1 MAHSQH
7 FPEISDGVRQEHEGP
22 SVRRVLSSQPPEMQG
37 DWVDPLP
44 ELYNLKRGKSPES
57 TLGTRSV
64 PRLPDSILVL
74 PKGSQ
79 TYRTS
84 Q

>member
-1 MAHSQH
+1 MVAQDMAHSQH

-57 TLGTRSV
+57 TLGTRIDLN
-64 PRLPDSILVL
+64 PY
-74 PKGSQ
+74 K
-79 TYRTS
+79 
-84 Q
+84 